1 MENRIVEKD
10 RDELRASGLSDDWIK
25 DMEARTISANQA
37 KELGFCF
44 IHNFKGQKLDLINEG
59 YLESCLYYPFFDQ
72 FGKQVYDEQTKKAIG
87 VIKPRFKIDVVS
99 NLGLNKLP
107 KYLCLP
113 KDIQTRQYIHY
124 PKGFNWSEF
133 YSRDTD
139 KDLYLTE
146 GLKKSESLCSQ
157 GEACICIWSV
167 FCFNESGMESPL
179 IPELKALLKDTTIK
193 PIIVFDSDKTIKQG
207 VEQAEI
213 MLVDKIASEVRKQ
226 AFILDLPQVFNDKET
241 KGLDDFLVVAGI
253 DNFRK
258 LHPKSIYTP
267 FLSFSKLT
275 QVPSIPR
282 EYTPRIY
289 QEVIDHIDENFEGCL
304 EIVPLALFSQGAIAL
319 GNTYELAG
327 KKANFYGIG
336 IAETTSGKSSI
347 AREVLK
353 PIFNINRELH
363 DTYNKAVKD
372 SRENQSCSSEIRT
385 EHFIISSFTE
395 EGLSHFLSNV
405 AKRPIAMFFETEEFD
420 NFLSKF
426 SRDYGSS
433 LSSFVTKVY
442 DAKFI
447 SPNYS
452 YERQQK
458 QGLLNTIYDPAIT
471 IGGIGTGIGIMSAMP
486 KNYNGTGFDNRFQKF
501 IGKHRFGKCIYHPKP
516 LPKDLESKLE
526 RILRLIIGANIN
538 QDLPFKFSLGVEAE
552 ELYKIKYRE
561 FKTWEDKNQS
571 NSLVPYF
578 RRSLSDASFK
588 LALQFEIV
596 NKAHEIV
603 CSLPED
609 KRQVEFDRWLI
620 TGSNLISLESM
631 YNALEW
637 TKYFFLSSKY
647 FNEKYQGDTNL
658 DSKLE
663 QSIEVLKNNPK
674 GLLCNQLRRKINLHR
689 TANQKSEFN
698 EIVEI
703 LVDNYEAELINGKR
717 QGSMI
722 IKLKKHLSQD
732 HG

>member
-87 VIKPRFKIDVVS
+87 VIKPRFKTQETKK
-99 NLGLNKLP
+99 LGLIKTP

-113 KDIQTRQYIHY
+113 KDIQTRQYIHH

-139 KDLYLTE
+139 KNLYLTE

-167 FCFNESGMESPL
+167 FCFNESGMETPL

-213 MLVDKIASEVRKQ
+213 MLVDKIANEVRKQ
-226 AFILDLPQVFNDKET
+226 AFILDLPQFFKDKET
-241 KGLDDFLVVAGI
+241 KGLDDFLMAAGI

-258 LHPKSIYTP
+258 IQPKPIYTP

-289 QEVIDHIDENFEGCL
+289 QEVIDHIDKNFEGCL
-304 EIVPLALFSQGAIAL
+304 EIVPLTLFCQSAVAM
-319 GNTYELAG
+319 GNSFEIWG
-327 KKANFYGIG
+327 KKANFYGMG

-353 PIFNINRELH
+353 PIFNINKELQEA
-363 DTYNKAVKD
+363 YKQAVKEASD
-372 SRENQSCSSEIRT
+372 SQSSFNDIKT
-385 EHFIISSFTE
+385 EHFIVASFTE
-395 EGLSHFLSNV
+395 EGLSHFLSNI

-433 LSSFVTKVY
+433 LSSFVTKIY

-458 QGLLNTIYDPAIT
+458 QGLLNAIYDPAIT
-471 IGGIGTGIGIMSAMP
+471 IGGIGTGIGVMNAMP

-501 IGKHRFGKCIYHPKP
+501 IGGHRFGKCIYNPKP
-516 LPKDLESKLE
+516 LPKELENRLE
-526 RILRLIIGANIN
+526 QVLRIIIKANIN
-538 QDLPFKFSLGVEAE
+538 QGIPFKFNLDAEGE
-552 ELYKIKYRE
+552 ELYMFKYKE

-571 NSLVPYF
+571 NPLVPYF

-596 NKAHEIV
+596 DKAHEIV

-620 TGSNLISLESM
+620 NGPKLISKKSM
-631 YNALEW
+631 FNALEW

-663 QSIEVLKNNPK
+663 QAIEVLKNNSK

-689 TANQKSEFN
+689 TSNQKSEFN

-703 LVDNYEAELINGKR
+703 LVDNYEAELNQGKR

-732 HG
+732 HV